1 MCGIVG
7 GVTNTDITPLLL
19 DGLNRLEYRGYD
31 SSGLVLLKKNNK
43 LILKRAVGKVSNL
56 ANKLKLNK
64 IKGKIGLAHTR
75 WATHG
80 EPSDKNAHP
89 HISNNSICVVH
100 NGIIENYSELKKLQ
114 IEQGYEFTS
123 ETDTEVIAHK
133 IDFASQSSN
142 SLLEAT
148 QKALKTLDGSYGLG
162 IISSNYPD
170 QIIAARKSSP
180 LVIGVG
186 DNGNYIA
193 SDQIALLSITREF
206 IFLEEGDVAEIK
218 IDKITIYDFDG
229 NLVNRPIKTS
239 NLKVGQVDLGNYDH
253 FMQKEI
259 FEQPQAIKDTL
270 ESRLTN
276 NSVVIPAFG
285 FSAEKIFQKIRQIQ
299 IVACGTS
306 FHAGLVAKYWLED
319 IAKIPCNVEV
329 ASEYRYRNPI
339 LLDDTLFVTLSQSGE
354 TADTVEALKTATKIN
369 SSINSLCISNSAES
383 SLTRLSDLNFLT
395 HAGPEVGV
403 ASTKAFT
410 TQLVAL
416 ALLVC
421 SIGKLKHTINTKQ
434 ERGIVD
440 GLRRLPG
447 LINDALLQESKIK
460 KLATRFKNKNS
471 ALFLGRGTMYAIAME
486 GALKLK
492 EISYIHAE
500 AYPAG
505 ELKHGPIAL
514 IDKDIPVIAVA
525 PNDEL
530 LSKLKSN
537 LQEVKSRGSQM
548 IVFEDENSK
557 VQAMEAMEVIQITS
571 NLGRISAPI
580 IFTIPLQLLSYHVA
594 LIKGTDVDKPRNLAK
609 SVTVE

>member
-7 GVTNTDITPLLL
+7 GITNRDIKPLLL
-19 DGLNRLEYRGYD
+19 DGLKRLEYRGYD
-31 SSGLVLLKKNNK
+31 SSGLVLLTKNKK
-43 LILKRAVGKVSNL
+43 LTLKRAVGKVINL
-56 ANKLKLNK
+56 EKKLKTNTFE
-64 IKGKIGLAHTR
+64 GVMGLAHTR

-80 EPSDKNAHP
+80 KPSNENTHP

-133 IDFASQSSN
+133 IDFAMQSSN

-148 QKALKTLDGSYGLG
+148 QKALKTLNGSYGLG

-180 LVIGVG
+180 LVIGIG

-193 SDQIALLSITREF
+193 SDQIALLSVTREF

-218 IDKITIYDFDG
+218 INKITIYDFDG

-239 NLKVGQVDLGNYDH
+239 NLKVGQADLGNYDH

-259 FEQPQAIKDTL
+259 FEQPQAIRDTL

-276 NSVVIPAFG
+276 HSVVIPAFG
-285 FSAEKIFQKIRQIQ
+285 FRAEKIFQKIRQIQ

-306 FHAGLVAKYWLED
+306 FHAGLVAKYWFED

-339 LLDDTLFVTLSQSGE
+339 LLNETLFVTLSQSGE
-354 TADTVEALKTATKIN
+354 TADTVEALKIAKKIN
-369 SSINSLCISNSAES
+369 SNIKSLCISNSAES

-421 SIGKLKHTINTKQ
+421 SIGKLKHTISTKQ

-447 LINDALLQESKIK
+447 LINDALMQESKIK
-460 KLATRFKNKNS
+460 KLATRFKEKNS

-530 LSKLKSN
+530 LTKLKSN

-557 VQAMEAMEVIQITS
+557 IQVMEAMEVIQITS

-594 LIKGTDVDKPRNLAK
+594 LIKGTDMDKPRNLAK